1 MSNNQNHNEN
11 RQSEYYGVGS
21 GRRKV
26 LDTLDKKP
34 PLDAVESVESLED
47 LCDSLA
53 AISVGEYMSPPTD
66 VLEKIKAAHDDLPDE
81 AKDHYVND
89 EILLRRLNA
98 ARNQFETYRGRLRR
112 VKEMPSPVE
121 AGPANYPADRA
132 RRRTRSMH
140 KSREALSEKLD
151 KVKAAAGGAK
161 QRALDEIGTSLG
173 EHNEAKREARR
184 DEKRQEIEEGI
195 LVAYRNPR
203 YHIGEVIRVNQKS
216 VRVKRSNPRAGQEK
230 PMSDELEPEFIE
242 SRIDLDSE
250 HLTPLDTD
258 EAVAGCSQN
267 DVADLTT
274 VEEARTAYAEK

>member
-1 MSNNQNHNEN
+1 
-11 RQSEYYGVGS
+11 
-21 GRRKV
+21 
-26 LDTLDKKP
+26 
-34 PLDAVESVESLED
+34 
-47 LCDSLA
+47 
-53 AISVGEYMSPPTD
+53 
-66 VLEKIKAAHDDLPDE
+66 
-81 AKDHYVND
+81 
-89 EILLRRLNA
+89 
-98 ARNQFETYRGRLRR
+98 
-112 VKEMPSPVE
+112 
-121 AGPANYPADRA
+121 
-132 RRRTRSMH
+132 MH

-173 EHNEAKREARR
+173 EHNESKREARR

-203 YHIGEVIRVNQKS
+203 YHIGEIIRVNQKS